1 MSETFNAERLTR
13 LCDFLRQSPT
23 PWHAAGNMAAR
34 LEQAGFQRLEEKAN
48 WQLTPGK
55 RYYVTR
61 NDSAIIAFQLP
72 ESELTGL
79 RMIGAH
85 TDSPGLHLKPNA
97 TQCSA
102 GWLQLGVQVYGGVLL
117 APWFDRDLG
126 LAGRVHVRHAD
137 GHLESILLNVDRPI
151 ATVPSLAIHL
161 DRDVNSGRPI
171 NPQTQMA
178 PVLMQSDTATL
189 PELLAQWLKE
199 QHGLNGIEV
208 VDFELGFYDVQPPS
222 LVGVKQELVASARLD
237 NLLSCFIGLEAL
249 LACDG
254 SQGALLVAND
264 HEEVGSASAC
274 GAQGPFLAD
283 VLKRI
288 NAQVGGKVGI
298 QGDGRKGE
306 KRDKK
311 RDEKGSE
318 ETLIQLIQSSLMI
331 SCDNAHALHP
341 NFRDKH
347 DECHGPA
354 INGGPVIK
362 VNASQR
368 YATNS
373 VTGALFRD
381 VCREADVPVQSFVTR
396 ADMGCGS
403 TIGPITA
410 TELGV
415 PTIDVGVPQWAM
427 HSIRETAGSKDVEY
441 LTRALVS
448 FLNRASLS

>member
-1 MSETFNAERLTR
+1 
-13 LCDFLRQSPT
+13 
-23 PWHAAGNMAAR
+23 MASR

-72 ESELTGL
+72 ESRLTEL

-97 TQCSA
+97 TQRSA
-102 GWLQLGVQVYGGVLL
+102 GWLQLGVQVYGGVLM

-137 GHLESILLNVDRPI
+137 GRLESVLLNVDRAI
-151 ATVPSLAIHL
+151 ATIPSLAIHL

-178 PVLMQSDTATL
+178 PVLMQSEAATL
-189 PELLAQWLKE
+189 AELVAQWLE
-199 QHGLNGIEV
+199 QQHGLSAVEV

-249 LACDG
+249 LESDG
-254 SQGALLVAND
+254 SQGAVLVAND

-288 NAQVGGKVGI
+288 NGQLGGKGT
-298 QGDGRKGE
+298 
-306 KRDKK
+306 
-311 RDEKGSE
+311 EKGSDE
-318 ETLIQLIQSSLMI
+318 SLIQLIQSSLMI

-347 DECHGPA
+347 DERHGPA

-415 PTIDVGVPQWAM
+415 PTIDVGIPQWAM
-427 HSIRETAGSKDVEY
+427 HSIRETAGTKDVEY
-441 LTRALVS
+441 LTRALTQ
-448 FLNRASLS
+448 FLNRTTLS

>member
-1 MSETFNAERLTR
+1 MSDTFNADRLTR

-23 PWHAAGNMAAR
+23 SWHAAGNMATR

-48 WQLTPGK
+48 WQLTSGK

-72 ESELTGL
+72 ESDLASL

-97 TQCSA
+97 TQRSA

-126 LAGRVHVRHAD
+126 LAGRVHLRHAD
-137 GHLESILLNVDRPI
+137 GRLESVLLNVDRAI
-151 ATVPSLAIHL
+151 ATIPSLAIHL

-178 PVLMQSDTATL
+178 PVLLQSETATL
-189 PELLAQWLKE
+189 VELVAQWLEE
-199 QHGLNGIEV
+199 QHGLRAVEV

-237 NLLSCFIGLEAL
+237 NLLSCFMGLEAL

-283 VLKRI
+283 VLTRI
-288 NAQVGGKVGI
+288 NSQLGGK
-298 QGDGRKGE
+298 DGE
-306 KRDKK
+306 KGN
-311 RDEKGSE
+311 DES
-318 ETLIQLIQSSLMI
+318 LIQLIQSSLMI

-347 DECHGPA
+347 DERHGPA

-427 HSIRETAGSKDVEY
+427 HSIRETAGTKDVEY
-441 LTRALVS
+441 LTRALTL
-448 FLNRASLS
+448 FLNRPTLS

>member
-1 MSETFNAERLTR
+1 MSDTFNADRLAR
-13 LCDFLRQSPT
+13 LCDFLRQSPS
-23 PWHAAGNMAAR
+23 PWHATSNMAAR

-48 WQLTPGK
+48 WQLAPGK

-72 ESELTGL
+72 ATEFTGL

-97 TQCSA
+97 TQRSA

-137 GHLESILLNVDRPI
+137 GRLESVLLNVDRAI

-171 NPQTQMA
+171 NPQTQMS

-189 PELLAQWLKE
+189 PELLVQWLKE
-199 QHGLNGIEV
+199 QHDLSDIEL

-222 LVGVKQELVASARLD
+222 LVGVKRELVASARLD

-254 SQGALLVAND
+254 SQGAMLVAND

-288 NAQVGGKVGI
+288 NAQVGRGS
-298 QGDGRKGE
+298 
-306 KRDKK
+306 
-311 RDEKGSE
+311 EKGRE
-318 ETLIQLIQSSLMI
+318 ESLIQLVQSSLMI

-347 DECHGPA
+347 DERHGPA

-410 TELGV
+410 TEIGV

-427 HSIRETAGSKDVEY
+427 HSIRETAGTKDVEH
-441 LTRALVS
+441 LTRALTR
-448 FLNRASLS
+448 FLNRATLS

>member
-1 MSETFNAERLTR
+1 MSDTFNADRLTR
-13 LCDFLRQSPT
+13 LCDFLRQSPS
-23 PWHAAGNMAAR
+23 PWHATSNMAVR

-48 WQLTPGK
+48 WQLAPGK

-61 NDSAIIAFQLP
+61 NGSAIIAFQLP
-72 ESELTGL
+72 ASELTGL

-97 TQCSA
+97 TQRSA

-137 GHLESILLNVDRPI
+137 GRLESVLLNVDRAI

-161 DRDVNSGRPI
+161 DRDVNSGRPL
-171 NPQTQMA
+171 NPQTQMS

-189 PELLAQWLKE
+189 PELLVQWLKE
-199 QHGLNGIEV
+199 QHDLSDVEV

-222 LVGVKQELVASARLD
+222 LVGVKRELVASARLD

-254 SQGALLVAND
+254 SQGAVLVASD

-288 NAQVGGKVGI
+288 NAQI
-298 QGDGRKGE
+298 GRGS
-306 KRDKK
+306 
-311 RDEKGSE
+311 EKGSE
-318 ETLIQLIQSSLMI
+318 ESLIQLVQSSLMI

-347 DECHGPA
+347 DERHGPA

-362 VNASQR
+362 VNVSQR

-373 VTGALFRD
+373 ITGALFRD

-410 TELGV
+410 TEIGV
-415 PTIDVGVPQWAM
+415 PTIDVGIPQWAM
-427 HSIRETAGSKDVEY
+427 HSIRETAGTKDVEY
-441 LTRALVS
+441 LTRALTL
-448 FLNRASLS
+448 FLNRTTLS

>member
-1 MSETFNAERLTR
+1 MSETFNADRLTR
-13 LCDFLRQSPT
+13 LCDFLRHSPT
-23 PWHAAGNMAAR
+23 PWHATSNMASR

-48 WQLTPGK
+48 WHLSPGK
-55 RYYVTR
+55 RYFVTR

-72 ESELTGL
+72 ASPLTAL
-79 RMIGAH
+79 RMLGAH

-97 TQCSA
+97 TQRSA

-137 GHLESILLNVDRPI
+137 GRLESVLLNIDRAI
-151 ATVPSLAIHL
+151 ATIPSLAIHL
-161 DRDVNSGRPI
+161 DRDVNSGRPL
-171 NPQTQMA
+171 NAQTQMA
-178 PVLMQSDTATL
+178 PVLMQSEAATFV
-189 PELLAQWLKE
+189 ELVAQWLEE
-199 QHGLNGIEV
+199 QHGLRAVEV

-237 NLLSCFIGLEAL
+237 NLLSCFMGLEAL
-249 LACDG
+249 LDSDG

-264 HEEVGSASAC
+264 HEEVGSASAS

-283 VLKRI
+283 VLTRI
-288 NAQVGGKVGI
+288 NSQLGGK
-298 QGDGRKGE
+298 DGE
-306 KRDKK
+306 KGN
-311 RDEKGSE
+311 DES
-318 ETLIQLIQSSLMI
+318 LIQLIQSSLMI

-347 DECHGPA
+347 DERHGPA

-427 HSIRETAGSKDVEY
+427 HSVRETAGTKDVEY
-441 LTRALVS
+441 LTRALTL
-448 FLNRASLS
+448 FLNRPTLS